1 LTPELEAP
9 TFRFEPKLQTVD
21 LVFTSEES
29 ARKCL
34 AEIQAKKYNE
44 KTLDCLLIDEN
55 LYVTIVEEINAS
67 NRNRYP

>member
-44 KTLDCLLIDEN
+44 KNIGLF
-55 LYVTIVEEINAS
+55 IN
-67 NRNRYP
+67 